1 DALILYPRDGQSVQ
15 WHLRWLC
22 ATAQLRLIW
31 PPRDSLALLFY
42 EPRTGRLV
50 QRVNLRVAAPRVEL
64 ECRYSVPSIVPR
76 VGRQSLSL
84 EQSEPAVRVC
94 HEGMIIVWD
103 GNAWALNSAF
113 ALSGTDP

>member
-1 DALILYPRDGQSVQ
+1 MFIRTQTNGDRTY
-15 WHLRWLC
+15 
-22 ATAQLRLIW
+22 
-31 PPRDSLALLFY
+31 LLLV
-42 EPRTGRLV
+42 ENERIDGRLV

-76 VGRQSLSL
+76 VGGQSLSL
-84 EQSEPAVRVC
+84 EQSELAVRVC

-103 GNAWALNSAF
+103 GNAWGLNSAF